1 MFCPQCGQERLSTET
16 KFCSKCGFLLSGTLE
31 LLMTGGI
38 IPSQRGTGSSKVD
51 SPRSRGVKQGL
62 FIFLLT
68 FLIVP
73 IIAILTVAVHAEP
86 YLVVISSILLFVGG
100 LLRMAYAWMFEAAAG
115 GGYNDLT
122 GDLPERMFEK
132 QMHGELPS
140 AIEPPAASF
149 FTPAPGSRKTT
160 NDLQPGSVTEG
171 TTRLL
176 EKEQFDQ

>member
-1 MFCPQCGQERLSTET
+1 MYCPQCGQERISTET

-38 IPSQRGTGSSKVD
+38 IPTQRETGGSKVA

-73 IIAILTVAVHAEP
+73 IIAILTVAVRAEP

-100 LLRMAYAWMFEAAAG
+100 LL
-115 GGYNDLT
+115 
-122 GDLPERMFEK
+122 
-132 QMHGELPS
+132 
-140 AIEPPAASF
+140 
-149 FTPAPGSRKTT
+149 
-160 NDLQPGSVTEG
+160 
-171 TTRLL
+171 
-176 EKEQFDQ
+176 